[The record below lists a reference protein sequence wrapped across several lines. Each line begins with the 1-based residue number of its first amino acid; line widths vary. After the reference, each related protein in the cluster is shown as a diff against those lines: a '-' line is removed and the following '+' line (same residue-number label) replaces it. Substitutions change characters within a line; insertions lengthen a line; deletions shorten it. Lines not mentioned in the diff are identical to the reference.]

1 MFTSSS
7 RDHDR
12 SLLHFRNP
20 DPVSWVDPT
29 AFGRGLAA
37 GEYRRDWTWL
47 AFVDER
53 PVARGVW
60 WGPVGA
66 VHPVELHCLLVDA
79 TLPHPEVWGAALI
92 RSAHRAFASAGAIL
106 APDYVLEVDAGLRD
120 DPATKQALA
129 WRALAATD
137 AGLTLVGDGV
147 SGVPGPGVGADTVE
161 SGADRL
167 RLTFSAQAAR
177 VTRSPAPRP
186 SPADTIAARSA
197 AAHAAV
203 ARSAAEPLALA
214 REQ

>member
-12 SLLHFRNP
+12 SLLHFRNL

-106 APDYVLEVDAGLRD
+106 APDYVLEVDAVLRD
-120 DPATKQALA
+120 DPAAQQALA

-137 AGLTLVGDGV
+137 AGLTLVGQDAARAGDDA
-147 SGVPGPGVGADTVE
+147 G
-161 SGADRL
+161 RL

-177 VTRSPAPRP
+177 TSGSPAPRP
-186 SPADTIAARSA
+186 S
-197 AAHAAV
+197 AAH
-203 ARSAAEPLALA
+203 SGDEPLALA
-214 REQ
+214 RER

>member
-12 SLLHFRNP
+12 SLLNFRNP
-20 DPVSWVDPT
+20 DPVSWVDPA

-53 PVARGVW
+53 PVARVVW

-106 APDYVLEVDAGLRD
+106 APDYVIEVDAALRD
-120 DPATKQALA
+120 DPATQRALA

-147 SGVPGPGVGADTVE
+147 ENTD
-161 SGADRL
+161 GADRR

-177 VTRSPAPRP
+177 TTRSPAPRP
-186 SPADTIAARSA
+186 SVADTIAAHSA
-197 AAHAAV
+197 AAHEAADQ
-203 ARSAAEPLALA
+203 LALA

>member
-12 SLLHFRNP
+12 SLLQFRNP

-79 TLPHPEVWGAALI
+79 SLPHPEVWGAALI

-106 APDYVLEVDAGLRD
+106 APDYVIEVDAALRD
-120 DPATKQALA
+120 DPATQKALA

-137 AGLTLVGDGV
+137 AGLTLVGESALEDG
-147 SGVPGPGVGADTVE
+147 SAGSEG
-161 SGADRL
+161 SRADRV

-177 VTRSPAPRP
+177 AGRSTAPRP
-186 SPADTIAARSA
+186 
-197 AAHAAV
+197 V
-203 ARSAAEPLALA
+203 AEPLALA
-214 REQ
+214 REH